1 MNERLK
7 TVLMIIGL
15 IILYLGLALLEAWII
30 AKLICFGLG
39 LTYTTTLF
47 WRIAAVLIIINILRN
62 IFRRPN

>member
-7 TVLMIIGL
+7 TVLIIIGL

-30 AKLICFGLG
+30 TKLTCFALG
-39 LTYTTTLF
+39 LAYTTTLF